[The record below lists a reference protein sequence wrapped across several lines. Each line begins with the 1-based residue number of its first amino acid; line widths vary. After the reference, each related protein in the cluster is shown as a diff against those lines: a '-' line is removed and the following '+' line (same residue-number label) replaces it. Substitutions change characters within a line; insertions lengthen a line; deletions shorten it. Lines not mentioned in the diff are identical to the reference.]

1 MTTTIFTIA
10 TIAIP
15 LILAIAIVALC
26 VATYNE
32 LVSLKNKTD
41 NGFSQISVQL
51 QRRHDLIPSL
61 VECVKAYMA
70 HERETLESV
79 IAARNTALANLKNA
93 QANPTDKTALA
104 AVGHSE
110 GLLAGVLGNMCIVME
125 DYPELNANDNV
136 TTLME
141 QLTSTENRIEFARQS
156 YNDWVTAFN
165 TYRQSFPTCLLAGL
179 LKFKEDATLL
189 EFENAEA
196 IKQAPKIQL
205 V

>member
-1 MTTTIFTIA
+1 MPLLTIA
-10 TIAIP
+10 LIATPI
-15 LILAIAIVALC
+15 ITVLAIIALFTNTYNSLVAL
-26 VATYNE
+26 
-32 LVSLKNKTD
+32 KNNTE

-70 HERETLESV
+70 HERDTLESV
-79 IAARNTALANLKNA
+79 IAARNTAIANLKNA
-93 QANPTDKTALA
+93 QANPADKTALA
-104 AVGHSE
+104 SVGHSE
-110 GLLAGVLGNMCIVME
+110 GLLAGALGSMSIVME
-125 DYPELNANDNV
+125 DYPELNANENV
-136 TTLME
+136 AQLME

-165 TYRQSFPTCLLAGL
+165 TYRQSFPTFIIAGL
-179 LKFKEDATLL
+179 LGFNETAALL